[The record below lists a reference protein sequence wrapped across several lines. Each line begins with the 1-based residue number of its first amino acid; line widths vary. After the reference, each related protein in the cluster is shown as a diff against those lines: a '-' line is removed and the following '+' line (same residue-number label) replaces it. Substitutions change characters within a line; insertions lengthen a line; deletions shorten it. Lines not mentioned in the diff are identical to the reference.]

1 MEKLKTKQQNREY
14 HKNYY
19 KENKEAIKQRRLDT
33 ARRVASTSS
42 AAKEWKARN
51 MNNPH
56 IFSPFHGQI
65 PPRFPDSHT
74 HDLEF
79 HKDKLKL
86 QLKHD

>member
-19 KENKEAIKQRRLDT
+19 KENKEAIKQRRLET

-42 AAKEWKARN
+42 AAKEWKIRN
-51 MNNPH
+51 INNPF

-65 PPRFPDSHT
+65 PPRFSNSHS
-74 HDLEF
+74 HDIEF
-79 HKDKLKL
+79 RKDTILP
-86 QLKHD
+86 QERHD

>member
-19 KENKEAIKQRRLDT
+19 KENKETIKHRRLET
-33 ARRVASTSS
+33 ARRVSSTSS

-79 HKDKLKL
+79 HANILL
-86 QLKHD
+86 LREKHD